1 MERIR
6 INLTLE
12 SDSDADLY
20 RYLIDVPPRRRATLL
35 RTLAMQGLNG
45 DYHLRAGIIKTVTE
59 NKPETPISAI
69 KKDAPIIIDDAK
81 QKSFS
86 DAFDDLMKV

>member
-20 RYLIDVPPRRRATLL
+20 GYLIGIPPRRRATLL
-35 RTLAMQGLNG
+35 RALAMQGLNG
-45 DYHLRAGIIKTVTE
+45 DHHLRVGITKIVTE
-59 NKPETPISAI
+59 NKSEIPNSAI
-69 KKDAPIIIDDAK
+69 KKDAPIIIDNAK

>member
-20 RYLIDVPPRRRATLL
+20 GYLIDIPPRRRATLF
-35 RTLAMQGLNG
+35 RALAMQGLNG
-45 DYHLRAGIIKTVTE
+45 IHHLRVGITKAVTE
-59 NKPETPISAI
+59 NKSETPNSAI
-69 KKDAPIIIDDAK
+69 KKDAPIVIDDAK

>member
-20 RYLIDVPPRRRATLL
+20 GYLIDVPPRRRATLL

-45 DYHLRAGIIKTVTE
+45 GHHLRAGITKTVTE

-86 DAFDDLMKV
+86 DAFDDMMEI

>member
-20 RYLIDVPPRRRATLL
+20 GYLIDVPPRRRATLL